1 MNKKSRNQ
9 ENLHKIKVQTIKKGY
24 KQTEVG
30 VIPEDWETKKLG
42 DICVFYNGIGHEQF
56 EVAFGKYIIVNSKFI
71 STESKVF
78 RTTEELLSPLK
89 KDDIAIVM
97 SDIPNGK
104 ALAKCFI
111 IDSDN
116 KYTLNQ
122 RIGGITIKSNCSKY
136 YFYLLSRNP
145 YFLSFDSGSGQT
157 NLRKQEILDCP
168 IVVPPIQE
176 QQAIAQVLSDTDQL
190 IQSLKTLIAKKK
202 AIKQGA
208 MQELLTGK
216 KRLQGFTEE
225 WETKKLGEV
234 LSYEQPPKYII
245 NSEILEKGKTPVLT
259 ANKSFVLGYTN
270 EDFGIFTNTP
280 VVIFD
285 DFTTLNKYV
294 DFNFKIKSSAIKIL
308 RNNADFSLKFLYNRM
323 QLIEHPLGDHK
334 RYYISE
340 YQNIEIEVPSL
351 KEQQAIAQ
359 ILSDMDAEIEAL
371 AQQLQKTQT
380 LKQGMMQE
388 LLTGKTRLVKPATQE
403 KPQPL
408 AMVAEPQKKYN

>member
-9 ENLHKIKVQTIKKGY
+9 ENLDKIKIQTIKKGY
-24 KQTEVG
+24 KQTEIG
-30 VIPEDWETKKLG
+30 VIPEDWE
-42 DICVFYNGIGHEQF
+42 V
-56 EVAFGKYIIVNSKFI
+56 
-71 STESKVF
+71 
-78 RTTEELLSPLK
+78 ELLGNLLK
-89 KDDIAIVM
+89 
-97 SDIPNGK
+97 
-104 ALAKCFI
+104 F
-111 IDSDN
+111 
-116 KYTLNQ
+116 
-122 RIGGITIKSNCSKY
+122 
-136 YFYLLSRNP
+136 
-145 YFLSFDSGSGQT
+145 GSGQDYKHLGKGKIPVYGT
-157 NLRKQEILDCP
+157 GGIMTYVDNYLYDGMSVGIGRKGTIDKPVFLKGKFWTVDTLFYTHSFKNTLPEFIYFSFNLIKWKEYNEASG
-168 IVVPPIQE
+168 VPSLNKNTLERIQIPLPPTLEE
-176 QQAIAQVLSDTDQL
+176 QKAIAQVLSDTDQL
-190 IQSLKTLIAKKK
+190 IQNLKTLIAKKK

-245 NSEILEKGKTPVLT
+245 NSDILKKGKTPVLT

-270 EDFGIFTNTP
+270 EDFGIYTNTP

-294 DFNFKIKSSAIKIL
+294 NFAFKIKSSAIKIL
-308 RNNADFSLKFLYNRM
+308 RNSPKYSLQFLYNRM

-340 YQNIEIEVPSL
+340 YQNIEIEVPSYI
-351 KEQQAIAQ
+351 EQQAIAQ

-371 AQQLQKTQT
+371 EQQLQKTQT

-388 LLTGKTRLVKPATQE
+388 LLTGKTRLIVNDE
-403 KPQPL
+403 L
-408 AMVAEPQKKYN
+408 